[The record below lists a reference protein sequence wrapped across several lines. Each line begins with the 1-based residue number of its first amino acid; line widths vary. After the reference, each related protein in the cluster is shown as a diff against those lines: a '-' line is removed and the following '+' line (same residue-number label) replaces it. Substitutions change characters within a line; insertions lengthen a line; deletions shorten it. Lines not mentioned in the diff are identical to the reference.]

1 MLYFGKRIYFRNKHY
16 KLLTHKPSYSTGF
29 RSDALHKRS
38 VCSGKSKQH
47 TLVHHFLLLTQKGVD
62 RSRIYSFSSSVKLYI
77 MYIFIVAQSEVTEII
92 TPDQK

>member
-47 TLVHHFLLLTQKGVD
+47 TLVQLLTQKGVD